1 MHPERRAD
9 VAFFAG
15 LTVGILFIVLLG
27 PLERR
32 IELAHINDFSGLWLG
47 AHAIVVGV
55 DPYETTGWRALVD
68 SLGVHDSG
76 ALVNDYFPWVGLA
89 LLPFGF
95 VPVETAGWIW
105 MLLTVPI
112 AALGLRALLRAF
124 LPGRTLEHG
133 VFGLAL
139 LATQPGF
146 HTLVLG
152 QWAFLLLGAVCA
164 AVLAVRNGRPVRAGL
179 LCLAFLLKP
188 QLFVFTA
195 LRLFRDGRV
204 ARVGIIAGAAVVI
217 VSTALFPHW
226 IGAWLS
232 DVGPV
237 RIVRSASL
245 PVALSDILGPMG
257 SILGYGLIL
266 AGAAVATRFGMRGEA
281 SLAVWLALSSAGA
294 IYTWSYDDLLLLVPI
309 IIAAHVLHLHSG
321 ARKARSFALG
331 AVAVLFVISPLFY
344 ALAVARHR
352 ESFTAAVP
360 VILFLAIVVALW
372 PVRRE
377 AATA

>member
-1 MHPERRAD
+1 MQPERRAD
-9 VAFFAG
+9 VAFLAG
-15 LTVGILFIVLLG
+15 LAVGILFSVLLG

-32 IELAHINDFSGLWLG
+32 VELAHINDFSGLWLG
-47 AHAIVVGV
+47 AHAMVSGV

-68 SLGVHDSG
+68 SQGVHDSG

-95 VPVETAGWIW
+95 VTVETAGWIW

-112 AALGLRALLRAF
+112 AALGLRSLLRAY

-139 LATQPGF
+139 LVTQPGF

-164 AVLAVRNGRPVRAGL
+164 AVLAVRDGRPVRAGL

-204 ARVGIIAGAAVVI
+204 ARVAILAGAAVVI

-245 PVALSDILGPMG
+245 PVALSDILGPAG
-257 SILGYGLIL
+257 SILGYLLIL
-266 AGAAVATRFGMRGEA
+266 AGAAVATRFGLRGDA

-309 IIAAHVLHLHSG
+309 IITAHVLL
-321 ARKARSFALG
+321 ARRSARLARSFALG

-360 VILFLAIVVALW
+360 VILFLAIVIALW

-377 AATA
+377 PATA

>member
-9 VAFFAG
+9 VAFLAG
-15 LTVGILFIVLLG
+15 LAVGILFIVLLG

-32 IELAHINDFSGLWLG
+32 VELAHINDFSGLWLG

-55 DPYETTGWRALVD
+55 DPYETTGWRTLVD

-112 AALGLRALLRAF
+112 AACGLRALLRAY
-124 LPGRTLEHG
+124 LPGRALEHG

-164 AVLAVRNGRPVRAGL
+164 AVLALRAGRPVRAGL
-179 LCLAFLLKP
+179 LCLTFLLKP

-195 LRLFRDGRV
+195 LRLFRDRRV
-204 ARVGIIAGAAVVI
+204 AQVAILTGAAIVI

-245 PVALSDILGPMG
+245 PVALSDILGPVG
-257 SILGYGLIL
+257 SILGYLLIL
-266 AGAAVATRFGMRGEA
+266 AGAAVATRFGMRGDA

-309 IIAAHVLHLHSG
+309 IIAAHSLSLHRS
-321 ARKARSFALG
+321 ARRARSFAIG

-360 VILFLAIVVALW
+360 VLLFLAIVIALW

-377 AATA
+377 AAIG

>member
-9 VAFFAG
+9 AAFLAG
-15 LTVGILFIVLLG
+15 LAVGILFSVLLG

-47 AHAIVVGV
+47 AHAVVLGV

-68 SLGVHDSG
+68 SQGVHDSG

-112 AALGLRALLRAF
+112 AALGLRALLRAY

-164 AVLAVRNGRPVRAGL
+164 AVLAVRDGRPLRAGL

-195 LRLFRDGRV
+195 LRLFRDRRV
-204 ARVGIIAGAAVVI
+204 AQVAIIAGAAVVI

-245 PVALSDILGPMG
+245 PVALSDILGPAG
-257 SILGYGLIL
+257 SILGYLLIL

-309 IIAAHVLHLHSG
+309 IIAAHVLYLHRSP
-321 ARKARSFALG
+321 RRARSFAMG

-360 VILFLAIVVALW
+360 VLLFLAIVIALW

>member
-15 LTVGILFIVLLG
+15 LAVGILFIVLLG

-47 AHAIVVGV
+47 AHAITIGV

-68 SLGVHDSG
+68 SQGVHDSG

-112 AALGLRALLRAF
+112 AALGLRALLRAY

-164 AVLAVRNGRPVRAGL
+164 AVIAVRDGRPVRAGL

-195 LRLFRDGRV
+195 LRLFRDRRV
-204 ARVGIIAGAAVVI
+204 ARVAILAGAAVVI

-245 PVALSDILGPMG
+245 PVALGDILGPAG

-309 IIAAHVLHLHSG
+309 IITAHVLHLN
-321 ARKARSFALG
+321 ARSRRARSFALG
-331 AVAVLFVISPLFY
+331 AVAMLFVISPLFY

-360 VILFLAIVVALW
+360 VILFLAIVIALW

>member
-9 VAFFAG
+9 VAFLGG
-15 LTVGILFIVLLG
+15 LAIGILFIVLLG

-32 IELAHINDFSGLWLG
+32 VELAHINDFSGLWLG
-47 AHAIVVGV
+47 AHAIVIGV

-95 VPVETAGWIW
+95 VPVETAGWAW

-112 AALGLRALLRAF
+112 AALGLRALLRSY

-164 AVLAVRNGRPVRAGL
+164 TVLAVRDGRPVRAGV

-195 LRLFRDGRV
+195 LRLFRDPRLARV
-204 ARVGIIAGAAVVI
+204 AMLAGAAVVI

-245 PVALSDILGPMG
+245 PVALGDILGPAG
-257 SILGYGLIL
+257 STLGYGLIL
-266 AGAAVATRFGMRGEA
+266 AGAAIATRFGMRGDA

-309 IIAAHVLHLHSG
+309 IITAHVLH
-321 ARKARSFALG
+321 ARFGPRRARSFALG
-331 AVAVLFVISPLFY
+331 AVAVLFVVSPLFY

-352 ESFTAAVP
+352 ESFTAVVP
-360 VILFLAIVVALW
+360 VILFIAIVVALW

-377 AATA
+377 TATA